1 MMLSSRAQSELRRG
15 LRISLGVCTSP
26 AGLRIAAGLLL
37 ALLCGCESSSRGR
50 MADSYYLNR
59 YENLRELGRV
69 TLVELDNTSTYPE
82 ISRDITKA
90 LFLELQKKQVFSVTT
105 VGHDD
110 PAWRT
115 LQENLDSP
123 QAMQALLAIRENCK
137 CNGLLVGTVTEYRPY
152 PRLAVGLRLRLLDL
166 TDGQLLWGVE
176 QVWDGTDRNVQKRIR
191 AYFHEEVRSGSST
204 SPLPRELVGVSSLEF
219 VKFAAYEVART
230 LDGRKK

>member
-1 MMLSSRAQSELRRG
+1 MIRSSQAQFELRRG
-15 LRISLGVCTSP
+15 LCICSGVCTSR

-37 ALLCGCESSSRGR
+37 ALLCGCESSSRGT
-50 MADSYYLNR
+50 MAGSYYLNR
-59 YENLRELGRV
+59 YEDLRELGRV
-69 TLVELDNTSTYPE
+69 TLAELDNASTYPE
-82 ISRDITKA
+82 ISRNTTMT

-105 VGHDD
+105 VGRDD
-110 PAWRT
+110 PAWRA

-152 PRLAVGLRLRLLDL
+152 PRLAVGLRLKLLDL

-176 QVWDGTDRNVQKRIR
+176 QVWDSTDRNVQKRIR
-191 AYFHEEVRSGSST
+191 AYFHKEIRSGSSA
-204 SPLPRELVGVSSLEF
+204 SPLPQELVGVSSLEF
-219 VKFAAYEVART
+219 VKFAAYEVAQT